1 MKISRILALEEVRFD
16 LNDGEAFYE
25 MQSPGLGQYFRD
37 SLIADLQSLWLYAG
51 IHSKQYGF
59 YRVHASRFPY
69 AIYYHMHDSVVVI
82 VAILDM
88 RQNPSKTRSKLRSRS

>member
-1 MKISRILALEEVRFD
+1 MKIIRILTLEEVGFD

-25 MQSPGLGQYFRD
+25 MQSPVLGQYFRD
-37 SLIADLQSLWLYAG
+37 SIIADLQSLWLYAG

-59 YRVHASRFPY
+59 YRMHASRFPY
-69 AIYYHMHDSVVVI
+69 AIYYQLMDSVVII

-88 RQNPSKTRSKLRSRS
+88 RQNPSKTRSKLRLRS

>member
-1 MKISRILALEEVRFD
+1 MKIIRILALEEVRFD

-25 MQSPGLGQYFRD
+25 MQSPGLGSYFRD

-59 YRVHASRFPY
+59 YRMRASRFAY
-69 AIYYHMHDSVVVI
+69 AIYYHIQDSGVII

-88 RQNPSKTRSKLRSRS
+88 RQNPSKTRS